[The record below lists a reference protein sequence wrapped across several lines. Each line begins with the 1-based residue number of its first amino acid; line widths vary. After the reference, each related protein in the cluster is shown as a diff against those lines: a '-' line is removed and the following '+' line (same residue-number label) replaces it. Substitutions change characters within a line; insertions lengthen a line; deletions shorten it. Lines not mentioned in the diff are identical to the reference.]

1 MTVKTANNGEKSEMV
16 DGYMVANCLQ
26 GLHAIF
32 IHYFYLESCGDP
44 THDAHLN
51 LCRRNVNLV
60 VCTICVLNQ
69 MFEKV

>member
-1 MTVKTANNGEKSEMV
+1 MTVNTANDREKSEVV
-16 DGYMVANCLQ
+16 DGYMV
-26 GLHAIF
+26 GSHAIF

-60 VCTICVLNQ
+60 VFTICVLHQ
-69 MFEKV
+69 MFENV